1 MSIKRTNWVSNFN
14 LVGSARINDN
24 TFKIDEVSQ
33 NGWDYNS
40 MNLGVDCGE
49 KCGVVYGNMMGGFST
64 KRDNVL
70 YVHGKDEDGKDDWG
84 NNFTIDWDDRFND
97 ELLDTIGDGCFI
109 QVGLE
114 RTDSGKLFV
123 NKFLSEYDAI
133 KYIKENLQ
141 NDDVIIVRGNLK
153 YSFYNDR
160 VTMQREIKSVF
171 LSKAE
176 PENFR
181 ATFRQS
187 VLLDKDSV
195 PKDDIDVELGRAK
208 IRVRVL
214 DYAKEVNGVEV
225 KGNYPFVFNFDFD
238 FEDKERFAN
247 FHKAILKVK
256 KDITQVNFEGEF
268 VNSGAVVQS
277 TVDDISD
284 DLKALIDIGMYT
296 EEEVLSKFA
305 TNNSERRYVLTKPV
319 IKQEGDEENKT
330 IVPQIFPERYT
341 EDDLDIVKISA
352 DVVDTK
358 AIEDIISESD
368 SSDDDWS
375 ELFD

>member
-1 MSIKRTNWVSNFN
+1 MSIKRTNWVSNFS

-24 TFKIDEVSQ
+24 TFKIDEISQ
-33 NGWDYNS
+33 SGWDYNS

-64 KRDNVL
+64 KKDNVL
-70 YVHGKDEDGKDDWG
+70 YVHGKDEDGRDDWG

-141 NDDVIIVRGNLK
+141 SDDVIIVRGNLK

-176 PENFR
+176 PENFK

-195 PKDDIDVELGRAK
+195 PKDDIDAELGRAK
-208 IRVRVL
+208 IHARVL

-225 KGNYPFVFNFDFD
+225 RGNYPFVFNFDFD
-238 FEDKERFAN
+238 FEDKEKFAN

-284 DLKALIDIGMYT
+284 DLKALISIGMYT

-319 IKQEGDEENKT
+319 IKQEGDDDNKT

-341 EDDLDIVKISA
+341 EDDLDIARISA
-352 DVVDTK
+352 DAVDAK
-358 AIEDIISESD
+358 VIKDIVSDND